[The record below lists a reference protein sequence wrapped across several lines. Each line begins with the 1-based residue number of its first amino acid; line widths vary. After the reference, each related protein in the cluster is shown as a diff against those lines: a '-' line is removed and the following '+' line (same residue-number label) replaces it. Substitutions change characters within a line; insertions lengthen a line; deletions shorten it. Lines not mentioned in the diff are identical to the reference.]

1 MLKRLVLPIYAS
13 GVKLMEPVATTGSLK
28 VQEISQLLKK
38 ELNSMKQPNVN
49 QILNKEV
56 NLESINLVTGS
67 ATLLLKITGMCYP
80 I

>member
-1 MLKRLVLPIYAS
+1 MLKRPVLPIYAS

-28 VQEISQLLKK
+28 VQEISQLQKK

-67 ATLLLKITGMCYP
+67 ATLLMSALGKLFPT
-80 I
+80 